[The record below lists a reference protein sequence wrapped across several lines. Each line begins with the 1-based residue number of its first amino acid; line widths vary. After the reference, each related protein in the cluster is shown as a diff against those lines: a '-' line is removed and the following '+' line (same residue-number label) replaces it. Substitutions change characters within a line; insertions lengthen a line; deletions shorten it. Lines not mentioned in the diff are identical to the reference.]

1 MIGNLVYIIILV
13 VGGGGEGAAVT
24 ADIQYIPYGET
35 SKLIFTKSPTEV
47 ILSHLTDEETGLE
60 RWR

>member
-13 VGGGGEGAAVT
+13 VVGEGAAVT

-35 SKLIFTKSPTEV
+35 SQLIFTKSPTEV

>member
-24 ADIQYIPYGET
+24 ADIQYVLYGET

-47 ILSHLTDEETGLE
+47 LSHLTDEETGLE
-60 RWR
+60 RCR